1 MRYSNYTVDIG
12 RLGYWIPDKRQLE
25 GLIEPSDSSILY
37 SSLQIGDSELCDW
50 RLGVVSCIRFLQ
62 TFIQHDFNIGDAP
75 PVMPRPVTTRLGR
88 SADPL
93 TPYGAPTL
101 SAQSAAPCQARRLR
115 FAMRSSRN
123 RSDRVCVCVFMVER
137 ALHPAIGTKKR
148 DQNGGHGS
156 HPGPSWWGPS

>member
-101 SAQSAAPCQARRLR
+101 SAQSGPSSADRVECSTMSGTAAALR
-115 FAMRSSRN
+115 HAQQPKPLGSG
-123 RSDRVCVCVFMVER
+123 VCVCV
-137 ALHPAIGTKKR
+137 
-148 DQNGGHGS
+148 HG
-156 HPGPSWWGPS
+156 